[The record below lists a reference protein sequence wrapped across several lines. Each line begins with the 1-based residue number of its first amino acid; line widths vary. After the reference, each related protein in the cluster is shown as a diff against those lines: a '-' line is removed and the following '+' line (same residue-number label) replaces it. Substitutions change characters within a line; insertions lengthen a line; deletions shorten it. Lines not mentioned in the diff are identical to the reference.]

1 MRNITLNDMKYRI
14 KTKNGEL
21 LLDSYAVRRLL
32 FSNELRKGLQEVAE
46 PIARRA
52 GPDNV
57 VEMMNGHD
65 RCRAI
70 VKTTSEAAAKK
81 NVQNNTLLKA
91 VGK

>member
-1 MRNITLNDMKYRI
+1 MGAKWEVR
-14 KTKNGEL
+14 TKNGTL
-21 LLDSYAVRRLL
+21 LLDKYAVRRILY
-32 FSNELRKGLQEVAE
+32 SDELREALKEVAE

-52 GPDNV
+52 GRDNV

-70 VKTTSEAAAKK
+70 VKTNSEEAAKK
-81 NVQNNTLLKA
+81 NVRNNTLLKA